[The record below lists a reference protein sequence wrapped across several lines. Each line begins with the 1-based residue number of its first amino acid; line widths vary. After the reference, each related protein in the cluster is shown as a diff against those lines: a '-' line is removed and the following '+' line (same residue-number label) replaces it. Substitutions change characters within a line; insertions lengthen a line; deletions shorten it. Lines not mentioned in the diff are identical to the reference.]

1 MESDAPLPVA
11 ARAASSAS
19 LGGPR
24 DALPRRPRVIG
35 EVSWQAPEGLGYREW
50 VLEGRRIGLIARA
63 SPWWIGDW
71 LLYGSAEWGEMYAAA
86 ARITGYDPKSLRNMR
101 YVASRL
107 DHSLRRPELTWSHHA
122 LVAGLDSV
130 RLRHWLERASRER
143 LSVADLRLELR
154 ADRRRALAGTRRSA
168 PGAAPS
174 GRTVRCPNCG
184 DRVRVPDATGPA

>member
-1 MESDAPLPVA
+1 MPSDAPVPA
-11 ARAASSAS
+11 AAPAALSAS
-19 LGGPR
+19 LGEPR
-24 DALPRRPRVIG
+24 DALPRMRRVIG
-35 EVSWQAPEGLGYREW
+35 EVSWQAPQGLAYREW

-86 ARITGYDPKSLRNMR
+86 ARITGYDRKSLRNMR

-107 DHSLRRPELTWSHHA
+107 DRSLRRSELTWSHHA
-122 LVAGLDSV
+122 LLAGLDSM

-154 ADRRRALAGTRRSA
+154 ADRRRALGPTRRSA
-168 PGAAPS
+168 PLAAPA
-174 GRTVRCPNCG
+174 GRTVTCPNCG
-184 DRVRVPDATGPA
+184 DRVRVPDAIERA